1 METLPV
7 ETLHERIRSTILG
20 TALSLCPWWA
30 VFSLALAWSGA
41 DMDIPTLL
49 VSGFVLGCLIG
60 ALINLFIIT
69 PLILRFG

>member
-1 METLPV
+1 METLPG
-7 ETLHERIRSTILG
+7 ETLPERIRSAILG
-20 TALSLCPWWA
+20 TALCLCPWWA

-49 VSGFVLGCLIG
+49 LSGFVLACVIG
-60 ALINLFIIT
+60 TLINLFIIT